1 MPSKAYVHGYSRREA
16 ERLADQAST
25 LVELIHQG
33 TAYPAGA
40 RVLEAGCGIGAQTV
54 SLAANSPGA
63 RFTSVD
69 ISEAS
74 LAQATAAVAGRGLT
88 NVEFTRADI
97 FDLPLAEASFD
108 HVFVCFLLEHL
119 AEPERALT
127 HLLRVLKPGGTITVV
142 EGDHGSCYFHPE
154 TSEAVAAW
162 RCLVDSQARLGGDS
176 LIGRRLYP
184 LLEGAG
190 FGSVQVEP
198 RMVYID
204 QGKPALVEGFIPPH
218 HHPHGGGRARPGL
231 GVGAN
236 GPDGLDQGHR
246 RPAPDRPDR
255 RHLLLYLL
263 QRPSREVV
271 ILSRRF
277 AQIVVDTRPGPL
289 YKA

>member
-204 QGKPALVEGFIPPH
+204 QGKPALVEGFIRRTIIPMVEGVRDQALELGLMDRTGWTKGIADLH
-218 HHPHGGGRARPGL
+218 RTAQTGGTFCYTFFKGL
-231 GVGAN
+231 AV
-236 GPDGLDQGHR
+236 
-246 RPAPDRPDR
+246 
-255 RHLLLYLL
+255 
-263 QRPSREVV
+263 
-271 ILSRRF
+271 
-277 AQIVVDTRPGPL
+277 
-289 YKA
+289 K